1 MLQGAFEKLDSLIS
15 NRRCN
20 VFSTNAVSSTLVLF
34 LCKIAKAFRVN
45 LRSGIRERT
54 SASCKGNVFP
64 RVGFA
69 HAQPRSAHILG
80 YDGPSPSNLEI
91 VARLSDPR
99 WSSWPCTELGPS
111 AAVASRGRGLFLM
124 TRSTPIVDSYGV
136 SLRRSAKARHF
147 IQTSMSQYGKGGCVH
162 RPSRAGRARPS

>member
-1 MLQGAFEKLDSLIS
+1 MSFQ
-15 NRRCN
+15 R
-20 VFSTNAVSSTLVLF
+20 TLLVQRSYLL

-45 LRSGIRERT
+45 LRSDVRERT
-54 SASCKGNVFP
+54 SASCKGKVFP

-136 SLRRSAKARHF
+136 RSRRSAKARHF
-147 IQTSMSQYGKGGCVH
+147 TQRSMSQYGKAGASIAPRAQAERAFAKVDSRCVTIALEN
-162 RPSRAGRARPS
+162 S